1 MCGETFLVD
10 IQIRDIFNLLNRWG
24 ETSIYLP
31 SPGGRGWRGG
41 GSSCSP
47 PSAPSPIKGKGNY
60 SGVYRS
66 WVMQPLWKIFSQSR
80 FPIHELRF

>member
-1 MCGETFLVD
+1 MPPSRKSVMCGEMFLVD

-41 GSSCSP
+41 G
-47 PSAPSPIKGKGNY
+47 
-60 SGVYRS
+60 
-66 WVMQPLWKIFSQSR
+66 
-80 FPIHELRF
+80 